1 MLHCSNA
8 EDTVMATP
16 VQSVMSDE
24 VLAVG
29 ARVTTANIGE
39 RVAAFQGTR
48 GKHLGLKRPLVRTA
62 RLTQRR

>member
-1 MLHCSNA
+1 
-8 EDTVMATP
+8 MATP
-16 VQSVMSDE
+16 VQSTGRNG

-29 ARVTTANIGE
+29 VRVTTASIGE
-39 RVAAFQGTR
+39 RVAAFQGAG